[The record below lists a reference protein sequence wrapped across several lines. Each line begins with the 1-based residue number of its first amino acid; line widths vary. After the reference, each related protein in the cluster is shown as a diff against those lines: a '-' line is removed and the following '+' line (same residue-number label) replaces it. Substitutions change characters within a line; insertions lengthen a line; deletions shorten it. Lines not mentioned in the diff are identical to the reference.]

1 MRQSPQAQPL
11 GTPAGRRD
19 LGGGTSNTYY
29 IPLDHFE
36 TSYLKSFYTSYKGK
50 YVGESF
56 DFIPTCLIPRDYPGQ
71 EGCVSTS
78 PALWGAVCEALPA
91 HAVPGH

>member
-1 MRQSPQAQPL
+1 MGEPATPTTFPL
-11 GTPAGRRD
+11 TILKPLISRVFIPA
-19 LGGGTSNTYY
+19 TKVS
-29 IPLDHFE
+29 
-36 TSYLKSFYTSYKGK
+36 
-50 YVGESF
+50 VGESF
-56 DFIPTCLIPRDYPGQ
+56 DSIPTCLIPKDYPGQ